1 MGELCETWIVRPI
14 VAPAIEPGPTPPFN
28 QKQQLLLSEWI
39 PAPPAAVR
47 DDELPLRQVSSSP
60 QHVWLGRKPISD
72 L

>member
-47 DDELPLRQVSSSP
+47 DDEPAKA
-60 QHVWLGRKPISD
+60 GI
-72 L
+72 